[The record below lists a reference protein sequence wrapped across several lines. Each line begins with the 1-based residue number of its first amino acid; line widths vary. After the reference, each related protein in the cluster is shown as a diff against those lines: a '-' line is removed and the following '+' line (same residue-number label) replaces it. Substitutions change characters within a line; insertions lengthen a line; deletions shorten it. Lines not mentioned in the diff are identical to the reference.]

1 MHAIM
6 PKKFKGE
13 NSKAAEARA
22 RKEAVK
28 QAETERK
35 QKEEE
40 DALWAD
46 EDKHVQ
52 RKQQRKETKE
62 KKRVELLEKKK
73 ELQRLADEEMSQ
85 MKGAKQDTLS
95 KLTRAQIQANRE
107 RLEAEAAAAAKKEED
122 LPYDEKPIEEN
133 LNRMVIEGDEARTID
148 EAISVLSSEDVTVDK
163 HPEKRM
169 KAAYNKFEE
178 ENLPRLKAENPNMR
192 LSQLKQMLKKD
203 WMKSPENPM
212 NQRSA
217 AF

>member
-1 MHAIM
+1 M

-148 EAISVLSSEDVTVDK
+148 EAISVLRSEDVTVDK

>member
-1 MHAIM
+1 M

-46 EDKHVQ
+46 EDKH
-52 RKQQRKETKE
+52 ETKE

-148 EAISVLSSEDVTVDK
+148 EAISVLRSEDVTVDK